1 MDRIDILF
9 VYLDDESYATK
20 LDIKE
25 FPAIVLFRN
34 GDPLRFEGHVENEMA
49 VLKVRSK
56 WIRNFLNISIT
67 ININMKTAH
76 EILKNQFEIL
86 VCN

>member
-56 WIRNFLNISIT
+56 LIRNYLNISIT
-67 ININMKTAH
+67 IST
-76 EILKNQFEIL
+76 
-86 VCN
+86 